1 MNISTHYRVAARK
14 HTVRISMRSLVL
26 AGLGLSLAA
35 CGTKPAAPAITD
47 AAAWVGREN
56 IAVAESRELSV
67 GPAISGSLEAER
79 QATVRA
85 ELGATIVAVDA
96 EPGQAVGRGAVLA
109 RLDDSAIR
117 DAYTSSQATVRSAE
131 LSLQI
136 ATREVERA
144 KALAE
149 AGAVAARDV
158 ETAQLSASSAEA
170 QLASARAGAAL
181 AEKQLERTIIRA
193 PFGGIVSE
201 RPVSLGDVVQPGT
214 ALFTIIDPASLKFEG
229 QVPAEGLE
237 GITVGTPVSLVI
249 AGMGATPIAGRVSR
263 INPSVD
269 PATRQARLTV
279 AVPNVGGRLVGGLFA
294 DGRVATT
301 IRQGVVVPS
310 GAVDRRGIRP
320 VVMRVKLGKV
330 DRVEVELGL
339 IDAARE
345 QVEVTGGVAPGDT
358 LLLGGAR
365 GLAPGTVVRVGS
377 PAEINGSTSGE

>member
-1 MNISTHYRVAARK
+1 
-14 HTVRISMRSLVL
+14 MRSLVL
-26 AGLGLSLAA
+26 AGVGLGLAA
-35 CGTKPAAPAITD
+35 CGSKAPVPTTTD
-47 AAAWVGREN
+47 TAAWVGREN
-56 IAVAESRELSV
+56 ITVATARELSV

-79 QATVRA
+79 QAMVRA
-85 ELGATIVAVDA
+85 EIGATITSIDA

-117 DAYTSSQATVRSAE
+117 DAYTSSQAMVRSAE

-136 ATREVERA
+136 ANRDVERA
-144 KALAE
+144 KALAG
-149 AGAVAARDV
+149 AGAIAARDV
-158 ETAQLSASSAEA
+158 ESAELSASSAEA
-170 QLASARAGAAL
+170 QLASARAGAA
-181 AEKQLERTIIRA
+181 AAGKQQERTAIRA
-193 PFGGIVSE
+193 PFSGIVSE

-214 ALFTIIDPASLKFEG
+214 AMFTIIDPASLKFEG
-229 QVPAEGLE
+229 QVPTEGLE
-237 GITVGTPVSLVI
+237 GIKVGTPVSLTI
-249 AGMGATPIAGRVSR
+249 AGAGTTPIMGRVSR

-279 AVPNVGGRLVGGLFA
+279 AVPNAGGRLVGGLFA

-301 IRQGVVVPS
+301 IRQGVVAPS

-320 VVMRVKLGKV
+320 VVMRLKLGKV

-339 IDAARE
+339 IDAAQE
-345 QVEVTGGVAPGDT
+345 QIEVTSGIAPGDT

-377 PAEINGSTSGE
+377 PAEINGSKSGE